1 MTKVSKCVAERVD
14 EKKANGVFSA
24 KRCKR
29 VRTCLTSKK
38 DGVQRWCLSPR
49 GTLRNLLFWTGL
61 NATALAL
68 AGVF

>member
-1 MTKVSKCVAERVD
+1 MKKVSKCAAERVD

-38 DGVQRWCLSPR
+38 DVVQRWCLSPR
-49 GTLRNLLFWTGL
+49 GTFGNLMFWTGL
-61 NATALAL
+61 NAIALAL